1 MASTAATTPQDGN
14 SPVAGAP
21 LQDEHSPARVGT
33 PPDGD
38 GPVEAGS
45 PRDSTQHASPDP
57 PSKPTSG
64 PAAPVRL
71 PPGPRASAVLQTLA
85 WALAPTWV
93 MDQCAKRMG
102 EAFTLTFAPSGMK
115 LVMVSDPEAV
125 KTVFTAPPE
134 VAPSG
139 AGSSPIAPI
148 MGPSSVIVLTG
159 PEHMRQRKLLL
170 PPFHGERMREYESTI
185 VEATRR
191 DMASWE
197 LGRPMRLQERTRAIT
212 LEVIVRAVFGVEAER
227 MATLTAAIGALLEP
241 VSSPRMV
248 LLTLRRWSLDRPTG
262 AIGEGLDALD
272 AVIYEELARRRAQAD
287 LAERTDIL
295 SLLMQARDED
305 DQAMTDGELR
315 DELVTLLLAGHETTA
330 TSVAWAIERLV
341 RHPAKLARLQA
352 EIDAG
357 SRGTGGEDG
366 ARGAAGIARGEDVTD
381 GVRGAGGPGD
391 EYMTAVVNETL
402 RVRPVVP
409 LVARM
414 LTQELCVGGY
424 TLPAGTRVT
433 PSIYLTNR
441 NPRAYAQ
448 PAEFIPERFLG
459 KGPETFSWI
468 PFGGGIRRCIGASF
482 AQLEMKLM
490 LRTMLS
496 ELEPRLPARGVWR
509 RGEWNRRRAITLV
522 PAAGTRVVWSRRA
535 G

>member
-1 MASTAATTPQDGN
+1 MAATAAT
-14 SPVAGAP
+14 
-21 LQDEHSPARVGT
+21 
-33 PPDGD
+33 
-38 GPVEAGS
+38 
-45 PRDSTQHASPDP
+45 PRDEDSSVAAASPLLDAAHSSPSP
-57 PSKPTSG
+57 PPKPTAG

-71 PPGPRASAVLQTLA
+71 PPGPRASAPRQTLA

-115 LVMVSDPEAV
+115 LVMVSDPDAV

-134 VAPSG
+134 LAPSG

-170 PPFHGERMREYESTI
+170 PPFHGERMREYEDTI

-197 LGRPMRLQERTRAIT
+197 LDRPMRLQERTRAIT

-241 VSSPRMV
+241 VSSPRMI
-248 LLTLRRWSLDRPTG
+248 LFALRRWSLDRPTG
-262 AIGEGLDALD
+262 PIGRGLDALD
-272 AVIYEELARRRAQAD
+272 AVIYEELARRREQED

-305 DQAMTDGELR
+305 GQAMTDGELR

-330 TSVAWAIERLV
+330 TSVAWAVERLV

-352 EIDAG
+352 EIDAATRG
-357 SRGTGGEDG
+357 GGDERGTGDERGGGESG
-366 ARGAAGIARGEDVTD
+366 TG
-381 GVRGAGGPGD
+381 GVRGAGD
-391 EYMTAVVNETL
+391 EYLTAVVNETL

-414 LTQELCVGGY
+414 LTQELSVGGY

-441 NPRAYAQ
+441 NPRVYEQ
-448 PAEFIPERFLG
+448 PAEFMPERFLD
-459 KGPETFSWI
+459 KSPETFSWI

-490 LRTMLS
+490 LRTMLH
-496 ELEPRLPARGVWR
+496 ELEPRLPAGGIWR

-522 PAAGTRVVWSRRA
+522 PAGGARVVWSRRRA